1 MSWQLDV
8 TVDFTCH
15 IRLIACCTSVLSRNL
30 DHYNG
35 NETPINL
42 ICLPLSQLWAYS
54 GILPRIKIIDV
65 NVLSRH
71 RTINFRY
78 FSHISFPFKIKILSV
93 ILLAFLVSKKSLP
106 LWVKFSFQ
114 IAWYNSKFSFFELK
128 FSDLRVKIHRRLEE
142 LSVWVLSAFRDN
154 ICSCMRVKAK
164 TCRFSSQVRRTVSLS
179 F

>member
-54 GILPRIKIIDV
+54 GILPRIKIIDG

-93 ILLAFLVSKKSLP
+93 VLVVFLVSKKSLP
-106 LWVKFSFQ
+106 LWL
-114 IAWYNSKFSFFELK
+114 KFSFFELK
-128 FSDLRVKIHRRLEE
+128 FSDLRVNIHRRLEE

-154 ICSCMRVKAK
+154 ICSCMRVKEK
-164 TCRFSSQVRRTVSLS
+164 ICRFSSQVRRTVSLS

>member
-1 MSWQLDV
+1 MTTWRYS
-8 TVDFTCH
+8 
-15 IRLIACCTSVLSRNL
+15 RLHLPYKVNACCTSVLSRNL

-35 NETPINL
+35 IETPINL

-93 ILLAFLVSKKSLP
+93 VLVVFLVSKKSLP
-106 LWVKFSFQ
+106 LWL
-114 IAWYNSKFSFFELK
+114 KFSFFELK
-128 FSDLRVKIHRRLEE
+128 FSDLRVNIHRRLEE

>member
-35 NETPINL
+35 NETPINS

-93 ILLAFLVSKKSLP
+93 ILLAFLVSKKKSSSLSKIFLP
-106 LWVKFSFQ
+106 
-114 IAWYNSKFSFFELK
+114 NSLVQFKIFLFRIEI
-128 FSDLRVKIHRRLEE
+128 LRFTSEH
-142 LSVWVLSAFRDN
+142 
-154 ICSCMRVKAK
+154 
-164 TCRFSSQVRRTVSLS
+164 SSQVRGTVSLS
-179 F
+179 FECIQRQY

>member
-1 MSWQLDV
+1 MLWQLDV

-93 ILLAFLVSKKSLP
+93 ILLAFLVSKRSLS
-106 LWVKFSFQ
+106 LWVQFSFQ
-114 IAWYNSKFSFFELK
+114 IAWYNPNFL
-128 FSDLRVKIHRRLEE
+128 L
-142 LSVWVLSAFRDN
+142 FR
-154 ICSCMRVKAK
+154 IEIF
-164 TCRFSSQVRRTVSLS
+164 RFTSEHSSQVRWTVSLS
-179 F
+179 FECIQRQYLFMYASQGKNLQVFVSG